1 MERGIYSAKFK
12 ILIERGMPVGF
23 FEANRV
29 KVKSSSQ
36 LKFSGLNLNFMNLW
50 AAETLAAAKF
60 KGLNFVTRQLK
71 F

>member
-1 MERGIYSAKFK
+1 MERGISSAKFK

-36 LKFSGLNLNFMNLW
+36 LKFSGLNLNFMDLW
-50 AAETLAAAKF
+50 AVETLAPLNL
-60 KGLNFVTRQLK
+60 KG
-71 F
+71 